1 MNNDPVL
8 KKIFNRFYPK
18 SQTTDMGKKLYVLA
32 WVIEVSV
39 VLAGLFTALIMYQS
53 MGGDNKAAGMSIAL
67 TFVIAAIAELT
78 KIPLATAFYYAV
90 RIRWK
95 SFFLIGLILINIL
108 TFETIINGMQRNFSS
123 QTSEIKSLQY
133 DLSSLVSDR
142 INSARNLVSEKNKI
156 QDEIGIIEKN
166 RQEIIKKIT
175 QLNDQRNDEIKIFYS
190 TKGGNQLKELQ
201 EQRDN
206 KREKIDKLEKEIT
219 DLNLQSANC
228 TTATFS
234 QSGCDNINVAIDSKN
249 NSIESLMGEV
259 SVTETKI
266 QNITAEIDK
275 FSADNIKN
283 INDRYDARLKQYENE
298 RLDFDNQFRVQ
309 NEKKASLDGD
319 SLERIKNKKDL
330 ALKEKLLIKEINQK
344 AIQNNFYSFAMLL
357 KTSEDKENKENAN
370 SPQVTDNSDL
380 SDDDVKL
387 LSWGEQKYHTLTEKD
402 LQWAFWL
409 IFGVM
414 ALVISFAG
422 TAVALG
428 SLHLQDPRMHEER
441 QITRIGRIEKLFRSI
456 RYSFMALRKR
466 LLSPKIVYQDKEVE
480 VEKEVIKEVPVDKI
494 IEKEVIKEVPVE
506 KIVYRDVPKEV
517 VRRELVHVPLYTND
531 KDLLDN
537 SGNNGGPNKTPLD
550 DIDITSDELHE
561 ILKEIR
567 KRNNKEE

>member
-1 MNNDPVL
+1 MSNDPVL

-32 WVIEVSV
+32 WVIEILV
-39 VLAGLFTALIMYQS
+39 VLAGLFTALIMYYS
-53 MGGDNKAAGMSIAL
+53 TGDNTAAGMSIAL
-67 TFVIAAIAELT
+67 TFFIAAIAELT

-95 SFFLIGLILINIL
+95 SFFLIGLVLINIL

-123 QTSEIKSLQY
+123 QTSEIKTLQY
-133 DLSSLVSDR
+133 ELSSLVSVR
-142 INSARNLVSEKNKI
+142 INSARNLVSEKNKV
-156 QDEIGIIEKN
+156 QDEISIIEKN

-175 QLNDQRNDEIKIFYS
+175 QLNNQRNDEIKIFYS

-206 KREKIDKLEKEIT
+206 KRGKIDKLEKEIT
-219 DLNLQSANC
+219 DLNLQSADC
-228 TTATFS
+228 TSSIIA
-234 QSGCDNINVAIDSKN
+234 QGGCDNIKDAINSKN
-249 NSIESLMGEV
+249 SSIIKLAADV
-259 SVTETKI
+259 SNVETKI

-309 NEKKASLDGD
+309 NEKKSSLDGD

-330 ALKEKLLIKEINQK
+330 ELKERTLIKEINQK
-344 AIQNNFYSFAMLL
+344 AIENNFYSFAMLL
-357 KTSEDKENKENAN
+357 KTSEDKDKKKESN
-370 SPQVTDNSDL
+370 SSQNIDNSDL
-380 SDDDVKL
+380 SDDDRKL
-387 LSWGEQKYHTLTEKD
+387 LTWGEQKYHTLTEKD

-441 QITRIGRIEKLFRSI
+441 QRTKIGNIEKLFRSI

-466 LLSPKIVYQDKEVE
+466 LLSPKIVYQEKEVE
-480 VEKEVIKEVPVDKI
+480 VEKEVIKEIPIDKI
-494 IEKEVIKEVPVE
+494 VEKEVIKEIPVD

-537 SGNNGGPNKTPLD
+537 SGNGDGGSNKSALD
-550 DIDITSDELHE
+550 DLDMTSDELRE
-561 ILKEIR
+561 VLKEIR
-567 KRNNKEE
+567 KKNNKEE